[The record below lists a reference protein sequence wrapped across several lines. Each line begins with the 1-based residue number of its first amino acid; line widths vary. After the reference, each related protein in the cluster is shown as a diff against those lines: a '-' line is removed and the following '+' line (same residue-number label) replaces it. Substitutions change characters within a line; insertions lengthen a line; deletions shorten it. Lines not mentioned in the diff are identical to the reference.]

1 MIENRSITPVST
13 ALMTGLAL
21 LLYVIPIPLLGQ
33 MRIDFVAVLIIY
45 LGIYRDMPYPLLCA
59 FGAGVLQD
67 LVSLAPLGQHA
78 LGLLLVSWILE
89 FFRDRMKLISIP
101 AQIPAIFVLLL
112 LLKFQYSWIAALN
125 LEILP
130 TLDALGSSVITTL
143 VWVPIAF
150 LINAFESR
158 PFA

>member
-1 MIENRSITPVST
+1 MIESRRITPVST

-21 LLYVIPIPLLGQ
+21 LLYVIPMPFLGQ
-33 MRIDFVAVLIIY
+33 MRVDIVAVLIIY
-45 LGIYRDMPYPLLCA
+45 LGIYRDMPYPLLFA
-59 FGAGVLQD
+59 FGVGMLQD

-101 AQIPAIFVLLL
+101 AQIPAVLMLLL
-112 LLKFQYSWIAALN
+112 LLKFQYAWIAALN
-125 LEILP
+125 LGILP
-130 TLDALGSSVITTL
+130 SLDALGSSVITTL
-143 VWVPIAF
+143 VWVPVAF

-158 PFA
+158 RFA